1 MTRPRGTDGAIAIV
15 GLACRFPSA
24 PDQHAFWANL
34 LNETDLIR
42 LTPAERWYWST
53 VRSIESE
60 NGSQPGSYLDDVDR
74 FDAPFFHITGREAGW
89 MDPHHR
95 IMLELAWACL
105 EDAAHTPSSLRGKA
119 VGVYVGASSQDWR
132 PLLEASSSPAEGYT
146 ALGAAA
152 SFVTSRISYFFN
164 FKGPSLAIDTAC
176 SSSLVALHRA
186 VRDIRLGECEQAL
199 VGGVNLNLIPAP
211 GICFSRAGMLSP
223 RGRCRT
229 FDEGAD
235 GYVRGEGAAMLLL
248 KPLAQARADGDRIY
262 GTVYGSAMNHGG
274 AAPTV
279 TSPNPYS
286 QSSVI
291 AEAFRDAGIPP
302 DRVSYVETH
311 GTGTPLG
318 DPIEIAGLKR
328 ALSAL
333 AREHGVELAPG
344 SVGLGAVKTHLGH
357 LEAAAG
363 IAGVVKV
370 LLCLGHGKRVG
381 LQGFEKP
388 NSRLRLDGS
397 PLFLIGKPV
406 QWPAGDRVA
415 GVSSFGFGG
424 VNAHVVLGD
433 PPAEASGPQATPGTG
448 HRAHC
453 LVLSAANDVTLRA
466 RCRDLLSL
474 LEGRAPRPIGLS
486 PHDEGGLLSLIYTLQ
501 VGREPLPARLASP
514 VQSIADV
521 IDVLSGW
528 LAGKPGPLA
537 VHGNAGAPPASPE
550 SPPRLEDAPEV
561 WCRRWVQGTEVD
573 WALLYPYGRPL
584 RMGLPSYPFEDHRYW
599 AFEQPR
605 SWKNPVETLAER
617 PTETAALT
625 ALYAEQERI
634 QRQLIVQRTFL
645 ALSELGLREP
655 ISSGELATRLGVQPK
670 YERLLTAVLDIL
682 RAAGHVEETGGAIRL
697 VGQPA
702 AAQPGPANAALD
714 LLQRCLSHLSPVLRG
729 ELPATHVLFPDG
741 AMSLVE
747 NVYRGN
753 PIADFFN
760 ARTAEAVE
768 KAVLARLA
776 QLPDGGT
783 VHLLEIGAGTGGTT
797 AGIIDR
803 LAPHAGR
810 ISYTY
815 TDVSL
820 GFRNF
825 AERFAERASYL
836 SWALLDIERDPAA
849 QREVPISHYDV
860 VIASNV
866 LHATTDIRR
875 TLEHV
880 ATLMTAGGVLVLNE
894 ICSASPFTTLTFGL
908 LDGWWRFR
916 DPEVRIPGSP
926 GLSFDSWRQMLGQR
940 RFQSAR
946 SVAGEGADRLGQQV
960 ITSVCTASKTS
971 PKPTATA
978 TATPVRAPAPG
989 GTAETR
995 ETPEVEEA
1003 LSAALAATLRIDRE
1017 RISPQHTLYEL
1028 GVDSLVALDLRNA
1041 LEVRFS
1047 VKIPMDVPLEE
1058 LTIQQA
1064 AGRLTEL
1071 ISLGVPAE
1079 TAAADEGEDGYV

>member
-1 MTRPRGTDGAIAIV
+1 VTSPRGTDGAIAVV

-42 LTPAERWYWST
+42 LTPEERWYWST

-60 NGSQPGSYLDDVDR
+60 NGPQPGSYLDDVDR

-95 IMLELAWACL
+95 IMLELTWACL

-132 PLLEASSSPAEGYT
+132 PLLEASSRPAEGYT

-152 SFVTSRISYFFN
+152 SLLTSRISYFFN
-164 FKGPSLAIDTAC
+164 FKGPSLSIDTAC

-186 VRDIRLGECEQAL
+186 VRDLRLGECEQAL

-211 GICFSRAGMLSP
+211 GICFARAGMLSP
-223 RGRCRT
+223 RGLCRT
-229 FDEGAD
+229 FDASAD

-248 KPLAQARADGDRIY
+248 KPLARAQADGDRIY
-262 GTVYGSAMNHGG
+262 GVVYGSAMNHGG

-291 AEAFRDAGIPP
+291 AEAFRDADIPP
-302 DRVSYVETH
+302 ARVSYVETH

-328 ALSAL
+328 AFSSL
-333 AREHGVELAPG
+333 AREHGMELAPG
-344 SVGLGAVKTHLGH
+344 TVGLGAVKTHLGH

-370 LLCLGHGKRVG
+370 LLCMGHGKLVG

-388 NSRLRLDGS
+388 NPRLRLDAS
-397 PLFLIGKPV
+397 PLFLIRQPV
-406 QWPAGDRVA
+406 PWPAGGRVA

-424 VNAHVVLGD
+424 VNAHVVMGD
-433 PPAEASGPQATPGTG
+433 APHEASGQPSTPGTS
-448 HRAHC
+448 RPVHC
-453 LVLSAANDVTLRA
+453 LVLSAANDATLRA
-466 RCRDLLSL
+466 RCRDLLAL
-474 LEGRAPRPIGLS
+474 LEGRAPRSIGLS
-486 PHDEGGLLSLIYTLQ
+486 PHDEGGLPSLIYTLQ
-501 VGREPLPARLASP
+501 VGREPLPARLAAP
-514 VQSIADV
+514 VRSIADV

-528 LAGKPGPLA
+528 LAGRPGPSV
-537 VHGNAGAPPASPE
+537 VHADASAPPTSSEPSPR
-550 SPPRLEDAPEV
+550 PEDAPEV
-561 WCRRWVQGTEVD
+561 WCRRWVQGTQSD
-573 WALLYPYGRPL
+573 WTLLYTHGRPP
-584 RMGLPSYPFEDHRYW
+584 RMGLPSYAFEDHRYW
-599 AFEQPR
+599 AFEPPR
-605 SWKNPVETLAER
+605 SWTNPVESLAER
-617 PTETAALT
+617 STEIAALA

-634 QRQLIVQRTFL
+634 QRQLILERTFS
-645 ALSELGLREP
+645 ALWELGLSEP
-655 ISSGELATRLGVQPK
+655 IPSGELSTRLAVQPR
-670 YERLLTAVLDIL
+670 YERLLAAVLDIL
-682 RAAGHVEETGGAIRL
+682 RAAGHVEETGGTIRL

-702 AAQPGPANAALD
+702 AAQPGPSNAALD
-714 LLQRCLSHLSPVLRG
+714 LLHRCLGHLIPVVRG
-729 ELPATHVLFPDG
+729 ELPATHVLFPNG
-741 AMSLVE
+741 SMSLVE

-760 ARTAEAVE
+760 ARTSEAVE
-768 KAVLARLA
+768 RAVLGRLA
-776 QLPDGGT
+776 QLPDDGT

-797 AGIIDR
+797 AGILDR
-803 LAPHAGR
+803 LAPHAHR

-820 GFRNF
+820 GFRSF
-825 AERFAERASYL
+825 AERFGERAPYL

-849 QREVPISHYDV
+849 QREVPINHYDV

-875 TLEHV
+875 VLEHV
-880 ATLMTAGGVLVLNE
+880 AALMTAGGVLVLNE
-894 ICSASPFTTLTFGL
+894 LCSASPFTTLTFGL

-926 GLSFDSWRQMLGQR
+926 GLSFASWRQVLGAR
-940 RFQSAR
+940 RFQSVR
-946 SVAGEGADRLGQQV
+946 SVAGDGASQLGQQV
-960 ITSVCTASKTS
+960 ITSVCTAPEASL
-971 PKPTATA
+971 KPTAA
-978 TATPVRAPAPG
+978 EAAPSPPRALTPG
-989 GTAETR
+989 GTAEPT
-995 ETPEVEEA
+995 EVEEA
-1003 LSAALAATLRIDRE
+1003 LSTALAATLRIDRGC
-1017 RISPQHTLYEL
+1017 ISPQHTLYEL
-1028 GVDSLVALDLRNA
+1028 GVDSLVALELRNA
-1041 LEVRFS
+1041 LEARFS
-1047 VKIPMDVPLEE
+1047 VQIPMNVPLEE

-1064 AGRLTEL
+1064 ARRLMDL
-1071 ISLGVPAE
+1071 ISLGTATE